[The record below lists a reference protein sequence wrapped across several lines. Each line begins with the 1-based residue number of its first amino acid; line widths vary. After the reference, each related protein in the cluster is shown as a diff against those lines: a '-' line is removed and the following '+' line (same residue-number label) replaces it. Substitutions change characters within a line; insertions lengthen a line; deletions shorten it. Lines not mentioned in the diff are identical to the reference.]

1 MWVKNHEL
9 RLNSKV
15 QSSRVSRKGKEK
27 KKQRLTWE
35 GLEESTSSCSGLLA
49 CCIYAPHLM

>member
-27 KKQRLTWE
+27 KKQRH
-35 GLEESTSSCSGLLA
+35 GKG
-49 CCIYAPHLM
+49 